1 MRRGFLGR
9 RGSPTQHDL
18 AARPHA
24 CGWYLQK
31 YSTTNQQWEDLYFFT
46 EREAQQGDFDVLN
59 HYIST
64 SERSLFTKVRSG
76 LCAMI
81 APVCAQPQHVQS
93 IHL

>member
-1 MRRGFLGR
+1 MRLV
-9 RGSPTQHDL
+9 SPEVFNHQS
-18 AARPHA
+18 AM
-24 CGWYLQK
+24 GG
-31 YSTTNQQWEDLYFFT
+31 LYFFT

-81 APVCAQPQHVQS
+81 APVCAQPQHVQR